1 MSDTAGFGYG
11 QIGPDDFSNDM
22 AVTAAIVRQ
31 MVAQLDIMKLVQV
44 VAVHGG
50 GVAVAG
56 TVDVVPLVNQV
67 DGEFNAVPHGT
78 VYGIPWSRVQGGT
91 SAVICDP
98 VANDIGWVSCADRD
112 GSSVATRNGML
123 NGSSL
128 LSTGIN
134 PGSRRKYHVSDG
146 VYAGGC
152 LNVAPSQ
159 YLIFT
164 ATGVRLV
171 DKNGNSITMGPTG
184 VIISDGNGNEIIT
197 GAGFV
202 NIVTASFQVN
212 GTPVTVP

>member
-98 VANDIGWVSCADRD
+98 VANDIGYVVCADRD

-146 VYAGGC
+146 IYCGGAF
-152 LNVAPSQ
+152 NITPTQFVQ
-159 YLIFT
+159 FT
-164 ATGVRLV
+164 IDGIRIV
-171 DKNGNSITMGPTG
+171 DVNGNSVTMSATGITLTSSLSVNVTSPNF
-184 VIISDGNGNEIIT
+184 SWNGL
-197 GAGFV
+197 
-202 NIVTASFQVN
+202 
-212 GTPVTVP
+212 TVATV